1 MKDSLPFMASA
12 VFRPEFG
19 AKQEFSERTMRGMR
33 KLSDGDGESC
43 LLGVFYQTR

>member
-19 AKQEFSERTMRGMR
+19 ANQEFSERAMRGMR
-33 KLSDGDGESC
+33 KLGAARCVLPDAVIDC
-43 LLGVFYQTR
+43 K